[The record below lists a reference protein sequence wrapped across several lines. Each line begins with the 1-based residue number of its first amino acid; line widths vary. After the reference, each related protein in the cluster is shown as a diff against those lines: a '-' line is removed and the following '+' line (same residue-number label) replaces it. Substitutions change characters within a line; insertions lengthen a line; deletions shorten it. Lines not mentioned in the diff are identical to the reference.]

1 VGFKPLCAANLEEPA
16 HRAPGDGV
24 GTLVREG
31 TGVQATVSGLAARPD
46 LVFMKRLDADGTW
59 MLFDTVRGAG
69 RSLATNSN
77 GAEANPTNGIRE
89 FFNDGYTVGDGS
101 NDNALGGQYLDF
113 FLQRGPE
120 FGFDIVTWVGDG
132 VSGRQLA
139 HDCGGTPEF
148 IMVKALTSTNG
159 WVAYHKG
166 LGATHFIQPHQVS
179 AAVAN
184 SEIWGDVEPNSLAF
198 TVGNNSTVN
207 APAETYIAYVFRS
220 VPGFSEVFSF
230 EGNGSNAGP
239 RANLG
244 FLPLAMLGKNA
255 TATQDWFFVSSD
267 MDGGRN
273 NIERWVEGNTVEQ
286 AFGSP
291 GLFSFF
297 SGGFDVINSS
307 SLINGNGDT
316 IVGIAW
322 AAQPFKYSN
331 AF

>member
-1 VGFKPLCAANLEEPA
+1 
-16 HRAPGDGV
+16 
-24 GTLVREG
+24 
-31 TGVQATVSGLAARPD
+31 
-46 LVFMKRLDADGTW
+46 M
-59 MLFDTVRGAG
+59 
-69 RSLATNSN
+69 
-77 GAEANPTNGIRE
+77 
-89 FFNDGYTVGDGS
+89 
-101 NDNALGGQYLDF
+101 
-113 FLQRGPE
+113 
-120 FGFDIVTWVGDG
+120 
-132 VSGRQLA
+132 
-139 HDCGGTPEF
+139 
-148 IMVKALTSTNG
+148 
-159 WVAYHKG
+159 
-166 LGATHFIQPHQVS
+166 S

-184 SEIWGDVEPNSLAF
+184 SEIWGDVKPNSLAF

-307 SLINGNGDT
+307 SLIDGNGDT